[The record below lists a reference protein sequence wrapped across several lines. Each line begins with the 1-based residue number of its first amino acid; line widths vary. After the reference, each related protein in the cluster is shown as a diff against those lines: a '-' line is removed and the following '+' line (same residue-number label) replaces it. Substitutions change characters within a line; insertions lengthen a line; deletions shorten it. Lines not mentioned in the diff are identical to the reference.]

1 MLAALCAVRHEISAI
16 YPNGVSRQNIASL
29 GTDSPRI
36 SKECS
41 REKDLVAWMAASAVV
56 LSLCYLISL
65 AAAQG
70 PVGGRP
76 GQPVPGFRVALL
88 DVNYIFKNH
97 ARFKGMMEDMKGDVQ
112 RAEERVKSEA
122 KAIKKLSEQLKQ
134 FRVGTPEY
142 KQLEAELAK
151 RQADLSVQV
160 SFGDEIWSYSAG
172 LGEVGMERLRRQ
184 IRDARAEVD
193 AVQGLDVR
201 RGSKLAY
208 LLLAA
213 SIWLVSLAL
222 LVYLAHRIS
231 RPIQELTVGLAKLS
245 AGDLTARVAARRDDE
260 IGRAIQAFNDM
271 AARLQESTERLV
283 YLRQLASWQTLARK
297 MAHEVK
303 NSLTPIRLTV
313 EEMLARYDEADRGFM
328 EQATQIVVE
337 EIETLERRVRAFSQF
352 ATEPPVRV
360 DEVDVNALLQ
370 ERIAFLKSAH
380 PEVAYDCRLAGA
392 APRVAGDQDLI
403 KGILTNLLE
412 NAAEA
417 AGEGGRILG
426 ITEAGD
432 GRVAIEVHD
441 SGPGLSEQARD
452 SLFQPT
458 ISFKK
463 KGMGLGLSI
472 ARKSALLS
480 GGDIVLVKGELG
492 GAGFRVLLPLT
503 ANGVQ
508 TRSDRG

>member
-1 MLAALCAVRHEISAI
+1 
-16 YPNGVSRQNIASL
+16 
-29 GTDSPRI
+29 
-36 SKECS
+36 
-41 REKDLVAWMAASAVV
+41 
-56 LSLCYLISL
+56 
-65 AAAQG
+65 
-70 PVGGRP
+70 
-76 GQPVPGFRVALL
+76 
-88 DVNYIFKNH
+88 
-97 ARFKGMMEDMKGDVQ
+97 
-112 RAEERVKSEA
+112 
-122 KAIKKLSEQLKQ
+122 
-134 FRVGTPEY
+134 
-142 KQLEAELAK
+142 
-151 RQADLSVQV
+151 
-160 SFGDEIWSYSAG
+160 
-172 LGEVGMERLRRQ
+172 
-184 IRDARAEVD
+184 
-193 AVQGLDVR
+193 
-201 RGSKLAY
+201 
-208 LLLAA
+208 
-213 SIWLVSLAL
+213 
-222 LVYLAHRIS
+222 
-231 RPIQELTVGLAKLS
+231 
-245 AGDLTARVAARRDDE
+245 
-260 IGRAIQAFNDM
+260 
-271 AARLQESTERLV
+271 
-283 YLRQLASWQTLARK
+283 
-297 MAHEVK
+297 VK

-313 EEMLARYDEADRGFM
+313 EEMLARYDEADRVFM

-392 APRVAGDQDLI
+392 APRVEGDQDLI

>member
-1 MLAALCAVRHEISAI
+1 MIFLAATLAPLATTVW
-16 YPNGVSRQNIASL
+16 VTTSL
-29 GTDSPRI
+29 LEESLSFSSTSQLDAL
-36 SKECS
+36 SK
-41 REKDLVAWMAASAVV
+41 
-56 LSLCYLISL
+56 SL
-65 AAAQG
+65 QR
-70 PVGGRP
+70 VGKE
-76 GQPVPGFRVALL
+76 F
-88 DVNYIFKNH
+88 Y
-97 ARFKGMMEDMKGDVQ
+97 Q
-112 RAEERVKSEA
+112 RAADDLKQRA
-122 KAIKKLSEQLKQ
+122 QTGQLKPRKYLPQ
-134 FRVGTPEY
+134 ELGQWPQEVKEFAARG
-142 KQLEAELAK
+142 EAERFRPAGREGDRLDYLA
-151 RQADLSVQV
+151 RH
-160 SFGDEIWSYSAG
+160 GDEIWSFSAG
-172 LGEVGMERLRRQ
+172 LGEVGMERLRGQ

-193 AVQGLDVR
+193 AVQGIDVR
-201 RGSKLAY
+201 RGSKLLY

-231 RPIQELTVGLAKLS
+231 RPIQELTAGLAKLS
-245 AGDLTARVAARRDDE
+245 SGDLTARVEARRDDE

-313 EEMLARYDEADRGFM
+313 EEMLARYDEADRVFM

-392 APRVAGDQDLI
+392 APRVEGDQDLI